1 MSMLRMMVMVDL
13 PRQSNSPAIKS
24 ESTATLSNSSLL
36 PFRKSRVYF
45 LGYWK
50 KIEIEKK
57 KKKKKFPSSTVCLLH
72 LLLYLDLRKLLDC
85 LTLLLPLLLLQ
96 ENQKIHQVS

>member
-1 MSMLRMMVMVDL
+1 MMLMVMVDL

-24 ESTATLSNSSLL
+24 DSTATLSNSSLL

-50 KIEIEKK
+50 KIGIEKK
-57 KKKKKFPSSTVCLLH
+57 KEKKKKFPSSTVCLLH
-72 LLLYLDLRKLLDC
+72 LLLYLDLHKLLDC
-85 LTLLLPLLLLQ
+85 LILLLLLLLLQ

>member
-1 MSMLRMMVMVDL
+1 MMVMVDL

-24 ESTATLSNSSLL
+24 DSTAPPSNSSLL

-57 KKKKKFPSSTVCLLH
+57 KKKKKFPSSTVYLLH

-85 LTLLLPLLLLQ
+85 LNLLFLLLLLLLLK
-96 ENQKIHQVS
+96 EKQKIHQVS

>member
-1 MSMLRMMVMVDL
+1 MVDL
-13 PRQSNSPAIKS
+13 PRQSNSPATKS
-24 ESTATLSNSSLL
+24 DSTATLSNSSLL

-57 KKKKKFPSSTVCLLH
+57 KKKNKKKKFPSSTVCLLH

-85 LTLLLPLLLLQ
+85 LILLLPLLLLLQ
-96 ENQKIHQVS
+96 ENQKVS

>member
-24 ESTATLSNSSLL
+24 DSTATLSNSSLL

-50 KIEIEKK
+50 KIEIEIEKK

-85 LTLLLPLLLLQ
+85 LILLLLLQ
-96 ENQKIHQVS
+96 EQQKIQKVS